1 MNLPTKITVTRIL
14 MLPVLIVLFCLETHF
29 YGIGNKQTGDI
40 LCFVTSLLYI
50 ATALTDF
57 ADGYFARKY
66 NQVTTLGKF
75 LDPIADKVCVLTGLA
90 FIMQG
95 NFIYG
100 MPYVAMICT
109 IVIIARELI
118 IGLFRQ
124 IAASKKFILAADI
137 WGKAKTVLTLAAIGT
152 ALFVPIGGSF
162 GESTMWAAGIM
173 LILATVLTV
182 FSGVN
187 YIVKNKA
194 LFVDKDKN
202 ENGGEEKKT
211 DPLS

>member
-1 MNLPTKITVTRIL
+1 MNLPTKITVTRIV
-14 MLPVLIVLFCLETHF
+14 MLPILIVLFCCEMYCYRNGMTEQ
-29 YGIGNKQTGDI
+29 GNI

-57 ADGYFARKY
+57 LDGYLARKY
-66 NQVTTLGKF
+66 NQITTLGKF

-90 FIMQG
+90 FIMEG
-95 NFIYG
+95 NFVYG

-152 ALFVPIGGSF
+152 TLFVPIGGSF
-162 GESTMWAAGIM
+162 GESTMWAGGIM
-173 LILATVLTV
+173 LIAATVLTV
-182 FSGVN
+182 FSGLN
-187 YIVKNKA
+187 YIIKNKA
-194 LFVDKDKN
+194 LFSDKDNK
-202 ENGGEEKKT
+202 EKEQKDGE
-211 DPLS
+211 

>member
-1 MNLPTKITVTRIL
+1 MNLPTKITVTRIV
-14 MLPVLIVLFCLETHF
+14 MLPVLIVLFCLEMHF
-29 YGIGNKQTGDI
+29 YGIGNKQVGDI

-57 ADGYFARKY
+57 LDGYLARKY

-90 FIMQG
+90 FIMEG
-95 NFIYG
+95 NFIWG
-100 MPYVAMICT
+100 MKYVAMICT

-118 IGLFRQ
+118 IGLLRQ

-137 WGKAKTVLTLAAIGT
+137 WGKAKTVITLAAIGT

-173 LILATVLTV
+173 LIIATVLTV
-182 FSGVN
+182 YSGIN
-187 YIVKNKA
+187 YIVKNRA
-194 LFVDKDKN
+194 LFSDNKESATD
-202 ENGGEEKKT
+202 GEEKK
-211 DPLS
+211 D

>member
-1 MNLPTKITVTRIL
+1 MNLPTKITATRIV
-14 MLPVLIVLFCLETHF
+14 MLPVLIVLFCLEMHF
-29 YGIGNKQTGDI
+29 YGIGNKQVGDI

-57 ADGYFARKY
+57 LDGYLARKY

-90 FIMQG
+90 FIMEG
-95 NFIYG
+95 NFIWG
-100 MPYVAMICT
+100 MKYVAMICT

-118 IGLFRQ
+118 IGLLRQ

-137 WGKAKTVLTLAAIGT
+137 WGKAKTVITLAAIGT

-173 LILATVLTV
+173 LIMATVLTV
-182 FSGVN
+182 YSGIN
-187 YIVKNKA
+187 YIVKNRA
-194 LFVDKDKN
+194 LFSDNK
-202 ENGGEEKKT
+202 ENASDGAEKK
-211 DPLS
+211 D

>member
-1 MNLPTKITVTRIL
+1 MNLPTKITVTRIV
-14 MLPVLIVLFCLETHF
+14 MLPVLIVLFCLEMHF
-29 YGIGNKQTGDI
+29 YGIGNKQVGDI

-57 ADGYFARKY
+57 LDGYLARKY

-90 FIMQG
+90 FIMEG
-95 NFIYG
+95 NFIWG
-100 MPYVAMICT
+100 MKYVAMICT

-118 IGLFRQ
+118 IGLLRQ

-137 WGKAKTVLTLAAIGT
+137 WGKAKTVITLAAIGT

-173 LILATVLTV
+173 LIMATVLTV
-182 FSGVN
+182 YSGIN

-194 LFVDKDKN
+194 LFSDNKESASD
-202 ENGGEEKKT
+202 GAEKK
-211 DPLS
+211 D

>member
-1 MNLPTKITVTRIL
+1 MNLPTKITVTRIV
-14 MLPVLIVLFCLETHF
+14 MLPVLIVLFCLEMHF
-29 YGIGNKQTGDI
+29 YGIGNKQVGDI

-57 ADGYFARKY
+57 LDGYLARKY

-90 FIMQG
+90 FIMEG
-95 NFIYG
+95 NFIWG
-100 MPYVAMICT
+100 MKYVAMICT

-118 IGLFRQ
+118 IGLLRQ

-137 WGKAKTVLTLAAIGT
+137 WGKAKTVITLAAIGT

-173 LILATVLTV
+173 LIMATVLTV
-182 FSGVN
+182 YSGIN
-187 YIVKNKA
+187 YIVKNRA
-194 LFVDKDKN
+194 LFSDNKERASD
-202 ENGGEEKKT
+202 GAEKK
-211 DPLS
+211 D

>member
-1 MNLPTKITVTRIL
+1 MNLPTKITVTRIV
-14 MLPVLIVLFCLETHF
+14 MLPILIVLFCLEMYF
-29 YGIGNKQTGDI
+29 YGNGDKQTGDI
-40 LCFVTSLLYI
+40 LCYVTALLYI

-57 ADGYFARKY
+57 LDGYLARRN

-75 LDPIADKVCVLTGLA
+75 LDPIADKVCVLTGLC

-109 IVIIARELI
+109 IIIIARELI

-137 WGKAKTVLTLAAIGT
+137 WGKAKTVVTLAAIGT

-162 GESTMWAAGIM
+162 GESTMWAAGVL
-173 LILATVLTV
+173 LIAATVLTV
-182 FSGVN
+182 YSGLN
-187 YIVKNKA
+187 YIFKNKA
-194 LFVDKDKN
+194 IFADKDKDA
-202 ENGGEEKKT
+202 EKGEGSK
-211 DPLS
+211 D

>member
-1 MNLPTKITVTRIL
+1 MNLPTKITVTRIV
-14 MLPVLIVLFCLETHF
+14 MLPVLIVLFCLEMHF
-29 YGIGNKQTGDI
+29 YGIGNKQVGDI

-57 ADGYFARKY
+57 LDGYLARKY

-90 FIMQG
+90 FIMEG
-95 NFIYG
+95 NFIRG
-100 MPYVAMICT
+100 MKYVAMICT

-118 IGLFRQ
+118 IGLLRQ

-137 WGKAKTVLTLAAIGT
+137 WGKAKTVITLAAIGT

-173 LILATVLTV
+173 LIMATVLTV
-182 FSGVN
+182 YSGIN
-187 YIVKNKA
+187 YIVKNRA
-194 LFVDKDKN
+194 LFSDNKESASD
-202 ENGGEEKKT
+202 GAEKK
-211 DPLS
+211 D

>member
-1 MNLPTKITVTRIL
+1 MNLPTKITVTRIV
-14 MLPVLIVLFCLETHF
+14 MLPVLIVLFCLEMHF
-29 YGIGNKQTGDI
+29 YGIGNKQVGDI

-57 ADGYFARKY
+57 LDGYLARKY

-90 FIMQG
+90 FIMEG
-95 NFIYG
+95 NFIWG
-100 MPYVAMICT
+100 MKYVAMICT

-118 IGLFRQ
+118 IRLLRQ

-137 WGKAKTVLTLAAIGT
+137 WGKAKTVITLAAIGT

-173 LILATVLTV
+173 LIMATVLTV
-182 FSGVN
+182 YSGIN
-187 YIVKNKA
+187 YIVKNRA
-194 LFVDKDKN
+194 LFSDNKESDSD
-202 ENGGEEKKT
+202 GAEKK
-211 DPLS
+211 D

>member
-1 MNLPTKITVTRIL
+1 MNLPTKITVTRIV
-14 MLPVLIVLFCLETHF
+14 MLPVLIALFCLEMHF
-29 YGIGNKQTGDI
+29 YGIGNKQVGDI

-57 ADGYFARKY
+57 LDGYLARKY

-90 FIMQG
+90 FIMEG
-95 NFIYG
+95 NFIWG
-100 MPYVAMICT
+100 MKYVAMICT

-118 IGLFRQ
+118 IGLLRQ

-137 WGKAKTVLTLAAIGT
+137 WGKAKTVITLAAIGT

-173 LILATVLTV
+173 LIMATVLTV
-182 FSGVN
+182 YSGIN
-187 YIVKNKA
+187 YIVKNRA
-194 LFVDKDKN
+194 LFSDNKESASD
-202 ENGGEEKKT
+202 GAEKK
-211 DPLS
+211 D

>member
-1 MNLPTKITVTRIL
+1 MNLPTKITVTRIA
-14 MLPVLIVLFCLETHF
+14 MLPVLIVLFCFEMYYLDA
-29 YGIGNKQTGDI
+29 GNKISDI
-40 LCFVTSLLYI
+40 FCIVTSLLYI
-50 ATALTDF
+50 VTALTDF
-57 ADGYFARKY
+57 VDGYLARKY

-90 FIMQG
+90 FILEG
-95 NFIYG
+95 DFIYG

-182 FSGVN
+182 FSGIN

-194 LFVDKDKN
+194 IFVDNDKK
-202 ENGGEEKKT
+202 ENDGEEKK
-211 DPLS
+211 D

>member
-57 ADGYFARKY
+57 LDGYLARKY

-75 LDPIADKVCVLTGLA
+75 LDPIADKVCVLTGLV

-124 IAASKKFILAADI
+124 IAASKKMAENTGTTLEDMERRMIADAI
-137 WGKAKTVLTLAAIGT
+137 KKYGGNLSLTAEKLGITRQTLYNKMKRFNIG
-152 ALFVPIGGSF
+152 
-162 GESTMWAAGIM
+162 
-173 LILATVLTV
+173 
-182 FSGVN
+182 
-187 YIVKNKA
+187 
-194 LFVDKDKN
+194 
-202 ENGGEEKKT
+202 
-211 DPLS
+211 

>member
-1 MNLPTKITVTRIL
+1 MNLPTKITVTRIV
-14 MLPVLIVLFCLETHF
+14 MLPVLIVLFCLEMHF
-29 YGIGNKQTGDI
+29 YGIGNKQVGDI

-57 ADGYFARKY
+57 LDGYLARKY

-90 FIMQG
+90 FIMEG
-95 NFIYG
+95 NFIWG
-100 MPYVAMICT
+100 MKYVAMICT
-109 IVIIARELI
+109 ILIIARELI
-118 IGLFRQ
+118 IGLLRQ

-137 WGKAKTVLTLAAIGT
+137 WGKAKTVITLAAIGT

-173 LILATVLTV
+173 LIMATVLTV
-182 FSGVN
+182 YSGIN
-187 YIVKNKA
+187 YIVKNRA
-194 LFVDKDKN
+194 LFSDNKESASD
-202 ENGGEEKKT
+202 GAEKK
-211 DPLS
+211 D

>member
-1 MNLPTKITVTRIL
+1 MNLPTKITVTRII
-14 MLPVLIVLFCLETHF
+14 MLPVLIVLFCFEMHY
-29 YGIGNKQTGDI
+29 YGAGNKQVGDI
-40 LCFVTSLLYI
+40 LCYVTSLLYI

-57 ADGYFARKY
+57 LDGYLARRN

-90 FIMQG
+90 FIMEG

-100 MPYVAMICT
+100 MKYVAMICT
-109 IVIIARELI
+109 IIIIARELI

-137 WGKAKTVLTLAAIGT
+137 WGKAKTVITLAAIGT

-182 FSGVN
+182 YSGVN

-194 LFVDKDKN
+194 IFADNADKDQK
-202 ENGGEEKKT
+202 EEEKK
-211 DPLS
+211 D

>member
-1 MNLPTKITVTRIL
+1 MNLPTKITVTRIV
-14 MLPVLIVLFCLETHF
+14 MLPVLIVLFCLEMHF
-29 YGIGNKQTGDI
+29 YGAGDKQTGDI

-57 ADGYFARKY
+57 LDGYLARKS

-90 FIMQG
+90 FIMEG
-95 NFIYG
+95 NFIWG

-109 IVIIARELI
+109 VVIIARELI

-137 WGKAKTVLTLAAIGT
+137 WGKAKTVITLAAIGT

-173 LILATVLTV
+173 IILATVLTV
-182 FSGVN
+182 YSGIN
-187 YIVKNKA
+187 YIVKNRA
-194 LFVDKDKN
+194 LFAEDKASEGD
-202 ENGGEEKKT
+202 ENKK
-211 DPLS
+211 D

>member
-1 MNLPTKITVTRIL
+1 MNLPTKITVTRIV
-14 MLPVLIVLFCLETHF
+14 MLPILIVLFCCEMYCYRNGMTEQ
-29 YGIGNKQTGDI
+29 GNI

-57 ADGYFARKY
+57 LDGYLARKY

-90 FIMQG
+90 FIMEGNEG
-95 NFIYG
+95 NFVYG
-100 MPYVAMICT
+100 MPYVAM
-109 IVIIARELI
+109 I

-152 ALFVPIGGSF
+152 TLFVPIGGSF
-162 GESTMWAAGIM
+162 GESTMWAGGIM
-173 LILATVLTV
+173 LIAATVLTV
-182 FSGVN
+182 FSGLN
-187 YIVKNKA
+187 YIIKNKA
-194 LFVDKDKN
+194 LFSDKDNK
-202 ENGGEEKKT
+202 EKEQKDGE
-211 DPLS
+211 

>member
-1 MNLPTKITVTRIL
+1 MNLPTKITATRIV
-14 MLPVLIVLFCLETHF
+14 MLPVLIVLFCLEMHF
-29 YGIGNKQTGDI
+29 YGIGNKQVGDI

-57 ADGYFARKY
+57 LDGYLARKY

-90 FIMQG
+90 FIMEG
-95 NFIYG
+95 NFIWG
-100 MPYVAMICT
+100 MKYVAMICT

-118 IGLFRQ
+118 IGLLRQ

-137 WGKAKTVLTLAAIGT
+137 WGKAKTVITLAAIGT

-173 LILATVLTV
+173 LIMATVLTV
-182 FSGVN
+182 YSGIN
-187 YIVKNKA
+187 YIVKNRA
-194 LFVDKDKN
+194 LFSDNKERASD
-202 ENGGEEKKT
+202 GAEKK
-211 DPLS
+211 D

>member
-14 MLPVLIVLFCLETHF
+14 MLPVLIVLFCLEMHF
-29 YGIGNKQTGDI
+29 YGAGNKQTGDI

-57 ADGYFARKY
+57 VDGYLARKY

-75 LDPIADKVCVLTGLA
+75 LDPIADKVCVLAGLA
-90 FIMQG
+90 FIMEG
-95 NFIYG
+95 DFIWG

-152 ALFVPIGGSF
+152 ALFVPTGGSF

-182 FSGVN
+182 YSGIN

-194 LFVDKDKN
+194 IFADNDKK
-202 ENGGEEKKT
+202 ENDGEEKK
-211 DPLS
+211 D

>member
-1 MNLPTKITVTRIL
+1 
-14 MLPVLIVLFCLETHF
+14 MLPILIVLFCLEMYF
-29 YGIGNKQTGDI
+29 YGADNKQVGDI
-40 LCFVTSLLYI
+40 LCYVTSLLYI

-57 ADGYFARKY
+57 LDGYLARRN

-90 FIMQG
+90 FIMEG
-95 NFIYG
+95 NFIWG

-109 IVIIARELI
+109 IIIIARELI

-137 WGKAKTVLTLAAIGT
+137 WGKAKTVITLAAIGT

-194 LFVDKDKN
+194 IFADNANKDQD
-202 ENGGEEKKT
+202 EEQKH
-211 DPLS
+211 S

>member
-1 MNLPTKITVTRIL
+1 MNLPTKITVTRIV
-14 MLPVLIVLFCLETHF
+14 MLPVLIVLFCLEMHF
-29 YGIGNKQTGDI
+29 YGIDNKQVGDI

-57 ADGYFARKY
+57 LDGYLARKN

-90 FIMQG
+90 FIMEG
-95 NFIYG
+95 NFIWG
-100 MPYVAMICT
+100 MKYVAMICT

-137 WGKAKTVLTLAAIGT
+137 WGKAKTVITLAAIGT

-173 LILATVLTV
+173 LIIATVLTV
-182 FSGVN
+182 YSGIN
-187 YIVKNKA
+187 YIVKNRA
-194 LFVDKDKN
+194 LFSDNKEKASD
-202 ENGGEEKKT
+202 GEENK
-211 DPLS
+211 D